1 MEKIYKAK
9 RLDNGKWEEF
19 TLDQIGGSDHLG
31 NLYVYDIDDQ
41 DDCQKLLDKNT
52 ICQYTGIS
60 DSEGNRIFEGDYVQ
74 WGCDVEPVV
83 EYVSYH
89 AKEAAFLTETSCMEE
104 RLFLLTGD
112 NIHDRG

>member
-9 RLDNGKWEEF
+9 RLDNGEWLIF
-19 TLDQIGGSDHLG
+19 GLFDIGTSVTNDLWVVDTDKGEVF
-31 NLYVYDIDDQ
+31 NI
-41 DDCQKLLDKNT
+41 DKNT
-52 ICQYTGIS
+52 ICQYTGIN
-60 DSEGNRIFEGDYVQ
+60 DSEGNKIFEGDYVQ

-83 EYVSYH
+83 EYVLYH

-104 RLFLLTGD
+104 GLFLLTGH